1 MLASIDNTLEIS
13 SMDNTYETTII
24 DKCEQPSPISVLE
37 ILPYQE
43 ESPNSDTQEILHSK
57 YQHQGIFRIIP

>member
-1 MLASIDNTLEIS
+1 MA
-13 SMDNTYETTII
+13 NTYETTTI
-24 DKCEQPSPISVLE
+24 DRCEQPSPISVLE

-57 YQHQGIFRIIP
+57 YQHQGIF